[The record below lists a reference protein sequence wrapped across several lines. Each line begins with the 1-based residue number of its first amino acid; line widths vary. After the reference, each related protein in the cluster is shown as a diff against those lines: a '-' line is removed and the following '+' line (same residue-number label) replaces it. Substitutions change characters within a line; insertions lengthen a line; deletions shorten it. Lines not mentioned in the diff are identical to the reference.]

1 MWMLTEMQVQMLA
14 LSWGRVTNASQDP
27 FTPFMDAISD
37 TRVFNCSPETN
48 PLFKKWLKESNAH
61 TAIF

>member
-1 MWMLTEMQVQMLA
+1 MPTEMQVQMLA

-37 TRVFNCSPETN
+37 TRVFNSSPETN
-48 PLFKKWLKESNAH
+48 THF
-61 TAIF
+61 